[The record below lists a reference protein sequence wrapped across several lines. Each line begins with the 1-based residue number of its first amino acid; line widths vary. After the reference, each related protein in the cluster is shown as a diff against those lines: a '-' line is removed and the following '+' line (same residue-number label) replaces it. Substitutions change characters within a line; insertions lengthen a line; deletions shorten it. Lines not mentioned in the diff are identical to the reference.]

1 MYVHICEWMLLNVFL
16 NGSLPYFLRHGVS
29 LNLKPFQLA
38 GLASMTLG
46 SICLHPPPKQQ
57 GCTTAFD
64 FDMTARDLNVGA
76 LAFTVSTLP
85 TKPFPRSRFFFIY

>member
-1 MYVHICEWMLLNVFL
+1 MDVVEC
-16 NGSLPYFLRHGVS
+16 LPQWFATLFFETWCLPEPETIS
-29 LNLKPFQLA
+29 LA
-38 GLASMTLG
+38 GLVSMTLG